1 MISDQ
6 TIKNLTNKYQT
17 TLFNIQ
23 REYYQNMFLARFY
36 EQAHAAKIF
45 FKGGTALRL
54 IFKSPRFSEDL
65 DFSTNATV
73 TQIET
78 TIVEAGVNLERENN
92 RFKIK
97 ETKTTSGG
105 YLAILEFNQ
114 IQIQLEFSLRKK
126 GITGELIT
134 IVNNFIPPY
143 PLMILTTKILVT
155 EKIQALL
162 TRQKPRDFY
171 DLYFI
176 LRSNLLPAKDKKVLT
191 KVAPL
196 LKNSTINFSRE
207 LKIFLP
213 KSHWLIIK
221 NFKENL
227 QREIERQI

>member
-17 TLFNIQ
+17 TLFNVQ
-23 REYYQNMFLARFY
+23 REYYQNVFLARFY
-36 EQAHAAKIF
+36 EQTHAAKIF

-78 TIVEAGVNLERENN
+78 AIVETGVNLERENN

-97 ETKTTSGG
+97 EAKITSGG
-105 YLAILEFNQ
+105 YLSILEFNQ
-114 IQIQLEFSLRKK
+114 IRIKLEFSLRKT

-134 IVNNFIPPY
+134 IINDFIPPY
-143 PLMILTTKILVT
+143 PLMTLSTKILVA

-176 LRSNLLPAKDKKVLT
+176 LRSNLLSAKDKKVLT
-191 KVAPL
+191 KVVPL
-196 LKNSTINFSRE
+196 LKNSTINFSKE

-227 QREIERQI
+227 QREIEKQI